1 MQQFNEM
8 GGWSN
13 AGEYVAQN
21 ATTLAR
27 QGAEALGEDELAQDI
42 ENNRED
48 IVGAGKYVDAKIKAV
63 DAKIKEEVQQFNE
76 MGGWSNAGEYVAQN
90 ATTFARQGA
99 EALGADE
106 LAKNIEANREDIVGA
121 GKAVDAKIKEEVQQF
136 NEMGGWSNAGEYV
149 AQNATTLARQGAE
162 ALGAD
167 KLAQDIEK
175 SRSDALNVGRD
186 VDNVIALVK
195 QDVKDCL
202 AEQRGEIQSSP
213 KARSQDM
220 RLQKKIAERPES
232 VTHKQSTTDE
242 NKHQASTQYIACN
255 TKDNSR

>member
-1 MQQFNEM
+1 M
-8 GGWSN
+8 SS
-13 AGEYVAQN
+13 
-21 ATTLAR
+21 
-27 QGAEALGEDELAQDI
+27 
-42 ENNRED
+42 
-48 IVGAGKYVDAKIKAV
+48 
-63 DAKIKEEVQQFNE
+63 KEEDGMLVKL
-76 MGGWSNAGEYVAQN
+76 YKKVK
-90 ATTFARQGA
+90 
-99 EALGADE
+99 
-106 LAKNIEANREDIVGA
+106 AKL
-121 GKAVDAKIKEEVQQF
+121 KEEVQQF